1 MPLNQPPLRLDSDP
15 RAVHQA
21 RQWAATACAALGRHE
36 LIDSAQL
43 GVSELVTNALLH
55 ADEPFSIRLR
65 GTHDHPRI
73 EVCDGSLEPPV
84 LNFVDIDDPDDLLST
99 FGRGLNIV
107 ARCAVAW
114 GAAIEP
120 TGKVV
125 WFEPTEVPQQGSLP
139 PGALFDLQ
147 DLPLARPEPQIPVRV
162 QVRGVPIDAI
172 IGLRQHYHDLRRE
185 VRLLSLAHEEDYPL
199 ARDLTDVFSRFDHAY
214 PREASDQIDRAAA
227 AGRATTDVDVMTDGA
242 HLEIYEQMLALLDL
256 ADEFCRAQRL
266 LSLARSPE
274 QVVFQQW
281 FLGEFIRQ
289 GHGEAPLA
297 WAGATTVP
305 VANPRSANVGC

>member
-1 MPLNQPPLRLDSDP
+1 VPLNQPPLRLDSDP
-15 RAVHQA
+15 RAVHEA
-21 RQWAATACAALGRHE
+21 RQWAATACVELGRQE
-36 LIDSAQL
+36 LTDSAQL

-65 GTHDHPRI
+65 GTRDHPRI

-125 WFEPTEVPQQGSLP
+125 WFEPTEVPQQGALP

-147 DLPLARPEPQIPVRV
+147 DLPLARPEPKIPMRV
-162 QVRGVPIDAI
+162 QFMSVPVDPVL
-172 IGLRQHYHDLRRE
+172 GLRQHYHDLRRE

-199 ARDLTDVFSRFDHAY
+199 ARDLTNVFARFDHAY
-214 PREASDQIDRAAA
+214 PHEALDAISRAAA
-227 AGRATTDVDVMTDGA
+227 AGRATTDIDVMIDGA
-242 HLEIYEQMLALLDL
+242 HVGVFEQMLALLDL

-281 FLGEFIRQ
+281 FLGEYIRQ
-289 GHGEAPLA
+289 GRGEAPLA

>member
-1 MPLNQPPLRLDSDP
+1 MPLNQPPLRLASDP

-21 RQWAATACAALGRHE
+21 RQWAASACSALGREE
-36 LIDSAQL
+36 LTDSAQL

-65 GTHDHPRI
+65 GTSDHPRI

-120 TGKVV
+120 AGKVV
-125 WFEPTEVPQQGSLP
+125 WFEPAEVPQQGALP

-147 DLPLARPEPQIPVRV
+147 DLPLARTEPQTPIRV
-162 QVRGVPIDAI
+162 LLRGVPIDAV

-199 ARDLTDVFSRFDHAY
+199 ARDLTEVFTRFDHAY
-214 PREASDQIDRAAA
+214 PREATEQVERAVSS
-227 AGRATTDVDVMTDGA
+227 GRATIDVDVMADAA
-242 HLEIYEQMLALLDL
+242 HVETYEQMLALLDL

-281 FLGEFIRQ
+281 YLGEFIRQ
-289 GHGEAPLA
+289 ARGEKPLA

-305 VANPRSANVGC
+305 VSNPRSASVSR

>member
-1 MPLNQPPLRLDSDP
+1 MQ
-15 RAVHQA
+15 QA

-36 LIDSAQL
+36 LTDSAQL

-65 GTHDHPRI
+65 GTSDHPRI

-125 WFEPTEVPQQGSLP
+125 WFEPTEVPQQGALP

-162 QVRGVPIDAI
+162 QLRGVPVDAI
-172 IGLRQHYHDLRRE
+172 NGLRQHYHDLRRE

-199 ARDLTDVFSRFDHAY
+199 ARDLTDVFTRFDHAY
-214 PREASDQIDRAAA
+214 PREATEHFDRAAA
-227 AGRATTDVDVMTDGA
+227 AGRATTDLEIMADAA
-242 HLEIYEQMLALLDL
+242 HLDTYEQMLALLDL

-305 VANPRSANVGC
+305 VSNPRSANVGC